1 MGTRVFKSVEQQLH
15 CHIELF
21 LHGDIFSQALFCHSW
36 MVWWDVLQL
45 LRHQFNWLSEN
56 VFPWDHS
63 LSCSVIFSIQ
73 SCIEKGCLCM
83 KFGASNFRPI
93 DHGPSDRPGVLAQN
107 KLLWRRHKV
116 HTSSQAFSSTWLTY
130 YPIHLVK
137 GHFLVEWTWAIIW
150 AILVE
155 LIMTA

>member
-1 MGTRVFKSVEQQLH
+1 MF
-15 CHIELF
+15 CP

-73 SCIEKGCLCM
+73 SWIEKGCLCM

-93 DHGPSDRPGVLAQN
+93 DHGPSDRPGVYWLKISLCGVDIRFTQVPRLFH
-107 KLLWRRHKV
+107 LLV
-116 HTSSQAFSSTWLTY
+116 ITFEFESSWLKY
-130 YPIHLVK
+130 YLMNLVK
-137 GHFLVEWTWAIIW
+137 GHFIVEWAWATYLLYYWSSIW
-150 AILVE
+150 QHSCS
-155 LIMTA
+155 